1 MRKET
6 GKKNIRAP
14 IELENENVKDL
25 LKTALTRSV
34 LLLVREPVVL
44 SFGLW
49 IAYAWGITVSPLLRS
64 LLKTYFR

>member
-6 GKKNIRAP
+6 GKNNIRAP
-14 IELENENVKDL
+14 IELENESVKDL

-34 LLLVREPVVL
+34 ILLVKEPVVL

-49 IAYAWGITVSPLLRS
+49 IA
-64 LLKTYFR
+64 